1 MTIKEL
7 EDLNYSINNNL
18 IKVKEEIDNNFLIKQ
33 KQIIELFN
41 SYKKSE
47 FMSINLDTDSKYF
60 FSLFDSFFELTPIGI
75 NIKVSKCY
83 QSLNII
89 LKKSYNNRYLS
100 ESSKFYSLSK
110 DIMTLTFSPI
120 DDDYYQVM
128 MYGNRICL
136 DQTKELKLFLN
147 KIKKIITEWN

>member
-18 IKVKEEIDNNFLIKQ
+18 KKVKEEINNNFLIKQ

-41 SYKKSE
+41 TYKKSE
-47 FMSINLDTDSKYF
+47 FMSIKLDTDSKYF

-75 NIKVSKCY
+75 NIKFDKCY
-83 QSLNII
+83 QSLNIT

-100 ESSKFYSLSK
+100 DSSKFHSISK
-110 DIMTLTFSPI
+110 DTITLTFSPI

-128 MYGNRICL
+128 MGSNKICL

-147 KIKKIITEWN
+147 KVKKIITEWN